1 MSRTN
6 TSFPRQFAAVVLATL
21 APVTLVA
28 FLSLPFTLGYH
39 PGEAATSL
47 SAANHDAPGRV
58 LHAATTAEPVPGA
71 GAVLQGT

>member
-1 MSRTN
+1 MNRTN

-28 FLSLPFTLGYH
+28 FMSLPYTLGYH

-47 SAANHDAPGRV
+47 TAANHDAPGRV
-58 LHAATTAEPVPGA
+58 LHAGTAAEPATGAAAVP
-71 GAVLQGT
+71 QGT